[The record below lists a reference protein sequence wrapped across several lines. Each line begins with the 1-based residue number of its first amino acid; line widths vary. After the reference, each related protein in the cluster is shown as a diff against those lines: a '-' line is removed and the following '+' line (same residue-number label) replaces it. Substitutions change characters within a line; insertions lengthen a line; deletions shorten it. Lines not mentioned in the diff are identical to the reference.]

1 MAVSL
6 SDSMRLLRQWHQWY
20 YCGAQ
25 ALEVRHRG
33 RGLAR
38 FIVSVVD
45 RMGQC
50 KGLSTKD
57 SSSMHAVGRTQ
68 LSIKGHSKIRLQGK
82 ILEDRLFECPCVQ
95 SLSLDFRIIY
105 RQIRE
110 GVLSSSSHA

>member
-1 MAVSL
+1 MVVIL
-6 SDSMRLLRQWHQWY
+6 SDSMRLLRQWY

-25 ALEVRHRG
+25 SLEVRHRG

-57 SSSMHAVGRTQ
+57 SSSMHAVGGIIQ
-68 LSIKGHSKIRLQGK
+68 LSIKGHSEIRLQGN
-82 ILEDRLFECPCVQ
+82 ILEE
-95 SLSLDFRIIY
+95 
-105 RQIRE
+105 
-110 GVLSSSSHA
+110 